1 MAKVFSEWLKR
12 SVSLESYN
20 LNLSSR
26 LWVCS
31 LCRSQA
37 SPELELNEET
47 GWVRTAELGS
57 QVDRIRTDLEV
68 ILALFFKLKLLK
80 SPGSIYSLPQSMPHR
95 QRYPTEQKASVH
107 LHLAGSTD
115 DAQGIGACHI
125 LVTELHQDASHIF
138 DFRWSILFLPPK
150 GIYGH
155 LKHTNE
161 HQSVIL
167 NTSRLQKSAYGHR
180 QSN

>member
-1 MAKVFSEWLKR
+1 M
-12 SVSLESYN
+12 
-20 LNLSSR
+20 
-26 LWVCS
+26 
-31 LCRSQA
+31 
-37 SPELELNEET
+37 
-47 GWVRTAELGS
+47 
-57 QVDRIRTDLEV
+57 DRIRTDLEV

-138 DFRWSILFLPPK
+138 DFR
-150 GIYGH
+150 
-155 LKHTNE
+155 
-161 HQSVIL
+161 
-167 NTSRLQKSAYGHR
+167 
-180 QSN
+180 